1 MPIARRRVSQKLDQ
15 PARLD
20 GCNGGH
26 GAVVTTETGSSDLQ
40 GLVAQ
45 AGANDVPYEDPYL
58 PDRPIMLRAARPRRY
73 SPETP
78 VLFVHHGVQRNGGD
92 YRDYWLP
99 LVDAAQ
105 LLVVVPEFS
114 WSAFPEAAWYNYG
127 NRVDADG
134 RAKPRTE
141 WTYGVPERVF
151 AALRQQAVTAAQRYA
166 SFGHSAGGQFVHR
179 MISLGFRDRV
189 IVAATAN
196 AGTYAMP
203 DPGVAFPYGLGNTGL
218 DDTALRALL
227 AFRLMV
233 FAGTADIDTSG
244 EHFPHNDEAM
254 RQGPTRYARAH
265 AYHAAAHETARV
277 RGVPC
282 NWTITDVPDVGHD
295 GDKMS
300 VAAAPILAAA
310 LHESER

>member
-1 MPIARRRVSQKLDQ
+1 MDAGDMDS
-15 PARLD
+15 A
-20 GCNGGH
+20 
-26 GAVVTTETGSSDLQ
+26 DLR
-40 GLVAQ
+40 GLVAH
-45 AGANDVPYEDPYL
+45 AGANDAPYEDPHL
-58 PDRPIMLRAARPRRY
+58 PDRIIMLRSARPQRY
-73 SPETP
+73 SSATP

-105 LLVVVPEFS
+105 LLVIVPEFS
-114 WSAFPEAAWYNYG
+114 WSAFPHGRWYNYG

-134 RAKPRTE
+134 RAKPRNE

-151 AALRQQAVTAAQRYA
+151 ATLRQQGVTATQRYG

-179 MISLGFRDRV
+179 MISLGFRDHV

-203 DPGVAFPYGLGNTGL
+203 DLGIAFPYGLGDTGL
-218 DDTALRALL
+218 DDAGLRALL

-233 FAGTADIDTSG
+233 FAGTADIDTTS
-244 EHFPHNDEAM
+244 EHFPRNEAAV

-265 AYHAAAHETARV
+265 AYDAAAQEAARA
-277 RGVPC
+277 RGVAC
-282 NWTITDVPDVGHD
+282 NWTITDVADVGHD
-295 GDKMS
+295 GEKMS
-300 VAAAPILAAA
+300 AAAAPRLAKVLLDAA
-310 LHESER
+310 R

>member
-1 MPIARRRVSQKLDQ
+1 MDAS
-15 PARLD
+15 
-20 GCNGGH
+20 
-26 GAVVTTETGSSDLQ
+26 ESGSGDLQ

-45 AGANDVPYEDPYL
+45 AGANDVRYDDPHL
-58 PDRPIMLRAARPRRY
+58 PDRPIMLRAARPKRY
-73 SPETP
+73 SPQTP

-99 LVDAAQ
+99 LVDTAQ
-105 LLVVVPEFS
+105 LLVIVPEFS
-114 WSAFPEAAWYNYG
+114 WADFPKSAWYNFG
-127 NRVDADG
+127 NRVDEDG

-151 AALRQQAVTAAQRYA
+151 AALRQQGVTAAQRYG

-189 IVAATAN
+189 VVAATAN

-203 DPGVAFPYGLGNTGL
+203 DLGIAFPHGLGDTSV
-218 DDTALRALL
+218 DDTALHALL

-233 FAGTADIDTSG
+233 FAGTADTDTAG
-244 EHFPHNDEAM
+244 EHFPREEAAM

-265 AYHAAAHETARV
+265 AYFAAAQEAARA
-277 RGVPC
+277 RGVAC
-282 NWTITDVPDVGHD
+282 SWTITDVPDVGHD
-295 GDKMS
+295 GEKMS
-300 VAAAPILAAA
+300 AAAAPILAAA
-310 LHESER
+310 LRTPER

>member
-1 MPIARRRVSQKLDQ
+1 MGL
-15 PARLD
+15 
-20 GCNGGH
+20 
-26 GAVVTTETGSSDLQ
+26 TDLQ

-45 AGANDVPYEDPYL
+45 AGANDVPYDDPHL
-58 PDRPIMLRAARPRRY
+58 PGRTIMLRAARPQRY
-73 SPETP
+73 SPATP

-114 WSAFPEAAWYNYG
+114 WSDFPQAAWYNFG

-151 AALRQQAVTAAQRYA
+151 AALRQQGVTAARRYG

-189 IVAATAN
+189 VVAATAN

-203 DPGVAFPYGLGNTGL
+203 DPGIAFPYGLG
-218 DDTALRALL
+218 DTAVDDAALAALL
-227 AFRLMV
+227 AFPLMV
-233 FAGTADIDTSG
+233 FAGTADVDTSG
-244 EHFPHNDEAM
+244 EHFPREEAAM

-265 AYHAAAHETARV
+265 AYLATARAAARARAV
-277 RGVPC
+277 AC
-282 NWTITDVPDVGHD
+282 SWTITDVPDVGHD
-295 GDKMS
+295 GAKMS
-300 VAAAPILAAA
+300 AAAAPILAAA
-310 LHESER
+310 LHAAER

>member
-1 MPIARRRVSQKLDQ
+1 MSVI
-15 PARLD
+15 
-20 GCNGGH
+20 
-26 GAVVTTETGSSDLQ
+26 SSDIGANDLR

-45 AGANDVPYEDPYL
+45 AGANDAAYADPHL
-58 PDRPIMLRAARPRRY
+58 PERAIVLRAARPRHY
-73 SPETP
+73 SPDTP

-99 LVDAAQ
+99 LVDTAP
-105 LLVVVPEFS
+105 LLVIVPEFS
-114 WSAFPEAAWYNYG
+114 WSAFPQAAWYNFG

-134 RAKPRTE
+134 RPKPRTE

-151 AALRQQAVTAAQRYA
+151 AALRQQGITAAQRYG

-179 MISLGFRDRV
+179 MISLGFRERV
-189 IVAATAN
+189 AVAATAN

-203 DPGVAFPYGLGNTGL
+203 DLGVAFPYGLGDAGL
-218 DDTALRALL
+218 DDAALRALL

-233 FAGTADIDTSG
+233 FAGTADTDTTG
-244 EHFPHNDEAM
+244 EHFPRDEPAM

-265 AYHAAAHETARV
+265 GYLAAAREAARA
-277 RGVPC
+277 RSITC

-295 GDKMS
+295 GAKMS
-300 VAAAPILAAA
+300 AAAAAILAAA
-310 LHESER
+310 LHAAER

>member
-1 MPIARRRVSQKLDQ
+1 MSVI
-15 PARLD
+15 
-20 GCNGGH
+20 
-26 GAVVTTETGSSDLQ
+26 SSDIGANDLR

-45 AGANDVPYEDPYL
+45 AGANDAAYADPHL
-58 PDRPIMLRAARPRRY
+58 PERAIVLRAARPRHY
-73 SPETP
+73 SADTP

-99 LVDAAQ
+99 LVDTAQ
-105 LLVVVPEFS
+105 LLVIVPEFS
-114 WSAFPEAAWYNYG
+114 WSAFPEAAWYNFG

-134 RAKPRTE
+134 RPKPRTE

-151 AALRQQAVTAAQRYA
+151 AALRQQGVTAAQRYG

-179 MISLGFRDRV
+179 MISLGFRERV
-189 IVAATAN
+189 AVAATAN

-203 DPGVAFPYGLGNTGL
+203 DLGVAFPYGLGDTGL
-218 DDTALRALL
+218 DEAALLALL

-233 FAGTADIDTSG
+233 FAGTADIDTTG
-244 EHFPHNDEAM
+244 EHFPRDEPAM

-265 AYHAAAHETARV
+265 AYLAAAREAARA
-277 RGVPC
+277 RGITC

-295 GDKMS
+295 GAKMS
-300 VAAAPILAAA
+300 AAAGAILAAA
-310 LHESER
+310 LHTAER